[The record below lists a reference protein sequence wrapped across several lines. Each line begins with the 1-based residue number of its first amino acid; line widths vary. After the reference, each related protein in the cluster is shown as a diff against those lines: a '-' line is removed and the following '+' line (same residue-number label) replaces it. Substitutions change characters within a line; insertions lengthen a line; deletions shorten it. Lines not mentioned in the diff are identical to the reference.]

1 MKFKLFFSMLLAGS
15 LLAGAQSQGYKD
27 GIEYYKAGQYE
38 NAKTILTN
46 TLGQAG
52 TDQALANYYLGQTYL
67 ALKDKD
73 AAKKYFD
80 AGIAADADCAYNYVG
95 LGALA
100 LLNGDTDSAS
110 DLFKSAQKLAK
121 KNHEI
126 TVAIARAYYNADPVA
141 FKKEIDKYL
150 AKAHKDSKNTEPSI
164 YILEGDMA
172 FDAGNIG
179 DAAAMYEMAISYD
192 NANPEGYVKYAN
204 NYFKVNPQFS
214 IAKLEEFLAVA
225 PNSALGQRELAEKYY
240 EGNYWNKAA
249 EQYGRYIQNPNHFP
263 EDKARY
269 SVLLYY
275 GEKYAESL
283 RVANEILAQDPSH
296 FLMQRLRFLNEVQ
309 MGDYQKGVDDA
320 AAFFANNPNGYFTTN
335 DFTTY
340 ADALTNLGQDSLA
353 VIQYELAAEK
363 FPDNADVQLALSAAY
378 TKAKDYH
385 KAAQAFDKYLEN
397 TPEPSLNDI
406 YTGSARWLNVAATAG
421 DNMELRAEAANKGI
435 EYVNRVMER
444 AQPDPSFLQR
454 KARLMIAGNGNKPNA
469 EAIATYGE
477 MVAML
482 DADPANADAT
492 NPNNGLQL
500 YKEAYMFSV
509 AYYNTLSQESESA
522 EAKEANDTLA
532 KDFSAKLK
540 EVNEKLGN

>member
-73 AAKKYFD
+73 TAKKYFD
-80 AGIAADADCAYNYVG
+80 AGVAANPECAYNYVG

-100 LLNGDTDSAS
+100 LLNGDAEAAS
-110 DLFKSAQKLAK
+110 DYFKNAQKLAK

-126 TVAIARAYYNADPVA
+126 TVAIARAYYNADPVKY
-141 FKKEIDKYL
+141 KKEVDKYL

-164 YILEGDMA
+164 YILEGDIA
-172 FDAGNIG
+172 FDNGNVG
-179 DAAAMYEMAISYD
+179 DAATMYEMAISYD

-204 NYFKVNPQFS
+204 NYFNVNPQFS
-214 IAKLEEFLAVA
+214 IAKLEEFLSVA

-240 EGNYWNKAA
+240 EANYWNKAA

-275 GEKYAESL
+275 GEKYPESL
-283 RVANEILAQDPSH
+283 RVANEILAQDPSN

-309 MGDYQKGVDDA
+309 MGDYQKGADDA
-320 AAFFANNPNGYFTTN
+320 AAFFKNNPNGYFTSN
-335 DFTTY
+335 DYTTY
-340 ADALTNLGQDSLA
+340 ADALSNLGQDSLA
-353 VIQYELAAEK
+353 VVQYEIAAEK
-363 FPDNADVQLALSAAY
+363 FPDNAGVQMSLSSAY
-378 TKAKDYH
+378 TKDKKFL
-385 KAAQAFDKYLEN
+385 KAAQAFDKYLEA
-397 TPEPSLNDI
+397 TPEPSLTDL

-421 DNMELRAEAANKGI
+421 DDMPLRAEAARKGL
-435 EYVNRVMER
+435 EYVDRVIAE
-444 AQPDPSFLQR
+444 AKPDPSFLQR
-454 KARLMIAGNGNKPNA
+454 KARLIISGNGNKANA
-469 EAIATYGE
+469 EAIANYDE
-477 MVAML
+477 MIKML
-482 DADPANADAT
+482 DTDPANADPA
-492 NPNNGLQL
+492 NPNNSLNL
-500 YKEAYMFSV
+500 YKEAYMFNIQYFTDV
-509 AYYNTLSQESESA
+509 EPNEEKAVE
-522 EAKEANDTLA
+522 
-532 KDFSAKLK
+532 FSNKLK

>member
-1 MKFKLFFSMLLAGS
+1 MKSKLFFSMLLAGS
-15 LLAGAQSQGYKD
+15 LMAGAQSQGYKD

-52 TDQALANYYLGQTYL
+52 ADQAVANYYLGQTYL

-73 AAKKYFD
+73 TAKKYFD
-80 AGIAADADCAYNYVG
+80 AGIAADPECAYNYVG

-100 LLNGDTDSAS
+100 LLEGNPDAAADY
-110 DLFKSAQKLAK
+110 FKNAQKLAK

-126 TVAIARAYYNADPVA
+126 TVAIARAYYNADPVKY
-141 FKKEIDKYL
+141 KKEVDKYL

-164 YILEGDMA
+164 YILEGDIA
-172 FDAGNIG
+172 FDNGNVG
-179 DAAAMYEMAISYD
+179 DAATMYEMAISYD

-204 NYFKVNPQFS
+204 NYFNVNPQFS
-214 IAKLEEFLAVA
+214 IAKLEEFLSVA

-240 EGNYWNKAA
+240 EANFWNKAA

-275 GEKYAESL
+275 GEKYPESL
-283 RVANEILAQDPSH
+283 RIANEILAQDPSN
-296 FLMQRLRFLNEVQ
+296 FLMQRLRFINEVQ
-309 MGDYQKGVDDA
+309 MGDYQKGADDA
-320 AAFFANNPNGYFTTN
+320 AAFFTGNPNGYFTPN
-335 DFTTY
+335 DYTTY
-340 ADALTNLGQDSLA
+340 ADALSNLGQDSLA
-353 VIQYELAAEK
+353 VIQYEIAGEK
-363 FPDNADVQLALSAAY
+363 FPDNAGIQMALSTAY
-378 TKAKDYH
+378 TKTKDYE
-385 KAAQAFDKYLEN
+385 KAARAFDKYLEA
-397 TPEPSLNDI
+397 TPEPSLTDI

-421 DNMELRAEAANKGI
+421 DNMELRAEAAKKGL
-435 EYVNRVMER
+435 EYVDRVMAK

-454 KARLMIAGNGNKPNA
+454 KARLMIAGNGSKPNA
-469 EAIATYGE
+469 DAIATYGE
-477 MVAML
+477 MVNML

-492 NPNNGLQL
+492 NPDNKLNL
-500 YKEAYMFSV
+500 YKEAYLFTVQYYTNVEEDPDKALEFS
-509 AYYNTLSQESESA
+509 N
-522 EAKEANDTLA
+522 
-532 KDFSAKLK
+532 KLK